1 MLGANDIITYSGDVL
16 KWSIP
21 FFGSRVKDPLRWD
34 LDRRLQVGRATS
46 HAAISGSPPFQ
57 VGHSQSIG
65 LVRMHNEDSLLALS
79 GAMAGKGSAPDFGL
93 FLVADG
99 MGGHRKG
106 ERASAIAT
114 QAVAREIGRYVFAD
128 LLEKTLDFTNM
139 TGFEKLMQTAL
150 QRCNENVTV
159 TVPSGGTTVTAAMLL
174 GGYAII
180 GHVGDSRAYLLDD
193 GNIIQLTTDHSLV
206 QRLQDLGEITSQQ
219 AANHP
224 QRNVLLRAV
233 GQENGLQA
241 DVTRHSLRPGAR
253 LLLCSDGLW
262 GSLDD
267 DYMQEIISHSVDV
280 QDACDSLVTAANR
293 AGGPDN
299 ITTVLVQYNYNSD
312 D

>member
-1 MLGANDIITYSGDVL
+1 M

-21 FFGSRVKDPLRWD
+21 FFGSRVKGPLRWEV
-34 LDRRLQVGRATS
+34 DRRLQVGRAADHS
-46 HAAISGSPPFQ
+46 PISGSPPFQ

-65 LVRMHNEDSLLALS
+65 LVRIHNEDSLFALS
-79 GAMAGKGSAPDFGL
+79 GAMAGNGSAPDFGL

-99 MGGHRKG
+99 MGGHRQG

-114 QAVAREIGRYVFAD
+114 QAVAREIGHHVFSGKF
-128 LLEKTLDFTNM
+128 EETLDVTEM
-139 TGFEKLMQTAL
+139 TGFENLMQTAL
-150 QRCNENVTV
+150 QKCNDNVTA

-180 GHVGDSRAYLLDD
+180 GHVGDSRAYLLEDE
-193 GNIIQLTTDHSLV
+193 NMTQLTTDHSLV
-206 QRLQDLGEITSQQ
+206 QQLQDLGEITTEQ

-233 GQENGLQA
+233 GQGNGLQA

-267 DYMQEIISHSVDV
+267 AHMREIISQSVDV
-280 QDACDSLVTAANR
+280 QGACDRLVTAANR
-293 AGGPDN
+293 AGGADN
-299 ITTVLVQYNYNSD
+299 ITTILVQYNYDSD